1 MIIAALLAISL
12 AKKTR
17 LQEFNEFKAKH
28 QKEYSNFWE
37 ELNRLRIFSANLED
51 IERHNARGSSY
62 TMGINAFADLTAE
75 EFKET
80 FGGTKV
86 ISSSTSRR
94 QAWHSVSN
102 RDRVKDLPDS
112 VNWVEA
118 GAVTDV
124 KDQGRCGS
132 CWVTHQ

>member
-1 MIIAALLAISL
+1 MIISALLAISL

-17 LQEFNEFKAKH
+17 MQEFNEFKAKY

-62 TMGINAFADLTAE
+62 TKGINAFADLTAE

-86 ISSSTSRR
+86 ISSSSSRR
-94 QAWHSVSN
+94 QARHFSN
-102 RDRVKDLPDS
+102 RDRAKDLPDS

-124 KDQGRCGS
+124 KNQGRCGS